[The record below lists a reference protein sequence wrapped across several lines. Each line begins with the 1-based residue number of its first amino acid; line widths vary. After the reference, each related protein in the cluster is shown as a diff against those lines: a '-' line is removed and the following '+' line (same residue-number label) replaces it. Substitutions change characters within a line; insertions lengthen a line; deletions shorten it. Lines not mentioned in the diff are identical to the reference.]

1 MKYILP
7 IICTGFPGLQK
18 LILISLCISLIGAES
33 AGIYSREISLIYFIS
48 LLTSIGYGASLLKKI
63 PIITGLS
70 KKKKYVGEL
79 IFSTISFSF
88 IVYVAGLIV
97 QYSLTITI
105 YHFPFLSLIMLLSNN
120 IYQIIR
126 HYYLADRSYISL
138 ISLDII
144 YTFLIVL
151 SLFFKELDLYY
162 KIASITSFLFVFIYV
177 LVKFGWPR
185 WSSKTT
191 FDIESYKFSL
201 NTLVSGGIPTLIP
214 VFFSLIVS
222 NDKVAV
228 IALFMSVISI
238 FSLFPRAMINYLLPV
253 ISKTYGE
260 NESALFELMESSK
273 KKLILII
280 SVSYLIAILV
290 PKIVGL
296 ALDFFD
302 YDLLFIQEE
311 RSNTVL
317 YISIVVYFMSTSL
330 PILNGAYLFVS
341 ERQAY
346 NIKSNLFYFLAC
358 LFGGVVMVLFVDLL
372 PKYAFLFIA
381 FVGLIRALYLNIVV
395 KRFFNAS

>member
-1 MKYILP
+1 MW
-7 IICTGFPGLQK
+7 
-18 LILISLCISLIGAES
+18 
-33 AGIYSREISLIYFIS
+33 
-48 LLTSIGYGASLLKKI
+48 
-63 PIITGLS
+63 
-70 KKKKYVGEL
+70 
-79 IFSTISFSF
+79 SF
-88 IVYVAGLIV
+88 
-97 QYSLTITI
+97 
-105 YHFPFLSLIMLLSNN
+105 
-120 IYQIIR
+120 
-126 HYYLADRSYISL
+126 
-138 ISLDII
+138 
-144 YTFLIVL
+144 
-151 SLFFKELDLYY
+151 
-162 KIASITSFLFVFIYV
+162 
-177 LVKFGWPR
+177 
-185 WSSKTT
+185 KTT

-222 NDKVAV
+222 SDKVAV

-253 ISKTYGE
+253 VSKTYGE
-260 NESALFELMESSK
+260 NESSLFELMESSK
-273 KKLILII
+273 KKLLLVI
-280 SVSYLIAILV
+280 SVSYLIAMLV
-290 PKIVGL
+290 PKVVGL
-296 ALDFFD
+296 ALDFID

-311 RSNTVL
+311 RSNTFL

-358 LFGGVVMVLFVDLL
+358 LLGGAVMVLFVDLL